1 MSHPLVAAVWEQ
13 LGRRDLAH
21 ILREIIGEH
30 ALDIALYQQ
39 DAKASVEPL
48 TRSVF
53 WIKTIFD
60 AQRTYLQGL
69 SHVRD
74 CHPYFLPYLL
84 PTETIFSALMYLV
97 KVKVELFPSHKST
110 DGDFIRYRLLIAH
123 TLLTGIRVLL
133 LRGEAI
139 DTDRKFQFERAM
151 RAAWRNPDLSNVER
165 FLISDFLP
173 KALTSIGSP
182 DLSTSQAFLLDCGKP
197 YLPPFATGLYPLSG
211 APERLITDL
220 LTNVMKNDA
229 DQLVSFCLL
238 YDMLW
243 AVDSAIIQ
251 CHIDRRRISQE
262 QGYTSPAAYKVDES
276 FNQAQEIK
284 KKLTRTV
291 LAAFDDEFN
300 TAPLRIFATIILSQ
314 TAEEHPPLQTRRIRD
329 TWHQMAPI
337 RTSWEKASSQFVRWL
352 INRRV
357 QMWDCNGELEAF
369 SHDYQQHLTQWL
381 QSSSAAEADPKPQPK
396 TSRVSAVYV
405 VNCPAVHPVPGP
417 LLEESLKAHDKGAY
431 EQLQGSPEFL
441 TMDIDCP
448 LCPGNKRVQHARM
461 IEPLEQLSDALHFFS
476 DSEAERRHSLLDS
489 TSRDTTSCS
498 SSLSHST
505 SQSSRL
511 ESDPSKRPISPS
523 SNPAPLSK
531 VTSKQA
537 IATTTEVFSPILSR
551 SRTDQS
557 FDRQAIKTL
566 SRDLR
571 NVKLPFGGG
580 ASLFRRNSARGHQL
594 PRQPRFC
601 FSTSG
606 SCLLFWG
613 AGSNWVM
620 RFETSVGDGKKP
632 KGHKYDIPGVQ
643 QAAAGDQRCAV
654 LASVGQHYELVVF
667 ENDSDVPQAYLT
679 IETENQTFPITC
691 MVMSR
696 NDRYVAFTLQDQVR
710 VYEICT
716 RTIQRV
722 SLGSGMDRSSDFGHR
737 SVMGASPNAK
747 GTAYQGKRQEAIIE
761 RKLQFSPDGKHF
773 AIATHLGDHYA
784 YVDVW
789 NCTFQQWSIVPD
801 KSKSLKLPSWTSND
815 GDFTGVFYDGTQHAV
830 LLTAFFAKEYP
841 SFFSMLDDKTTN
853 DSFSTRVVHA
863 AQSPSGTRF
872 IIANGMCE
880 VYVGDS
886 KANGRLQL
894 SRVRKASSKISPSV
908 FRPGQLALSFPQE
921 TEMLAFWV
929 KAGKL
934 VLRSVRMQDGI
945 ETTSDCDLRSDFDRL
960 VVERPMA
967 ADFHTQRRRH
977 SLLSTELL
985 AEIDG
990 LPSLPRP
997 DLPELSST

>member
-13 LGRRDLAH
+13 LGRRDLAN

-39 DAKASVEPL
+39 DAQAPVEPL
-48 TRSVF
+48 IRSVF

-69 SHVRD
+69 SSVHD

-84 PTETIFSALMYLV
+84 PSESVFSALMYLV
-97 KVKVELFPSHKST
+97 KIKLELFPCPKST
-110 DGDFIRYRLLIAH
+110 DGDLIRYRLLIAH
-123 TLLTGIRVLL
+123 TLLVGIRVLL
-133 LRGEAI
+133 LRGETI
-139 DTDRKFQFERAM
+139 DTDRKYKLERAM

-165 FLISDFLP
+165 FLITDFLP
-173 KALTSIGSP
+173 KAIARIGSS
-182 DLSTSQAFLLDCGKP
+182 DLSATQAFLLDSGKP
-197 YLPPFATGLYPLSG
+197 YLPPFATGLYPLTG
-211 APERLITDL
+211 APDRLITDL
-220 LTNVMKNDA
+220 LTGVMKNDS

-238 YDMLW
+238 LDILW
-243 AVDSAIIQ
+243 AVDSAVIQ

-262 QGYTSPAAYKVDES
+262 QGYTSPAAYQVDEAC
-276 FNQAQEIK
+276 NQAQDIK
-284 KKLTRTV
+284 KKLTRTM

-300 TAPLRIFATIILSQ
+300 NAPLRIFATIILSQ
-314 TAEEHPPLQTRRIRD
+314 SAGEHPPLQTRRIRD
-329 TWHQMAPI
+329 TWSQMSPI
-337 RTSWEKASSQFVRWL
+337 RDSWEKASGQFVRWL

-381 QSSSAAEADPKPQPK
+381 QSSSASEVDRKAQLK
-396 TSRVSAVYV
+396 TGRSSAVYV
-405 VNCPAVHPVPGP
+405 VNCPAVHPVPGI
-417 LLEESLKAHDKGAY
+417 LLEESLRSHDKRAY
-431 EQLQGSPEFL
+431 EQLQGNPEFL
-441 TMDIDCP
+441 TIDIDCP
-448 LCPGNKRVQHARM
+448 LCPGNTKIQHARM
-461 IEPLEQLSDALHFFS
+461 IEPLEQLSDALHFLS
-476 DSEAERRHSLLDS
+476 DSDADGHDSLP

-511 ESDPSKRPISPS
+511 ESTELSKRPISPTIY
-523 SNPAPLSK
+523 PAALSK
-531 VTSKQA
+531 VTSKQPT
-537 IATTTEVFSPILSR
+537 ATTSEVFTPTLSR
-551 SRTDQS
+551 SRTDQT

-566 SRDLR
+566 SRDLK
-571 NVKLPFGGG
+571 NVKLPFAGGTG
-580 ASLFRRNSARGHQL
+580 LFRKGSSRGHQL

-620 RFETSVGDGKKP
+620 RFDLGGGEGKKP

-654 LASVGQHYELVVF
+654 IASVGQHYELIVF

-679 IETENQTFPITC
+679 IETENRSFPITC

-722 SLGSGMDRSSDFGHR
+722 SLGSGMDRLSDFGDR
-737 SVMGASPNAK
+737 AVMGASPSAK
-747 GTAYQGKRQEAIIE
+747 GTAYEAKRQKAIIE
-761 RKLQFSPDGKHF
+761 RKLQFSADGKHF
-773 AIATHLGDHYA
+773 VIATHLGDHYA

-801 KSKSLKLPSWTSND
+801 RSKSFKLPPWTSND
-815 GDFTGVFYDGTQHAV
+815 GDFTGVFYDNTQHAV

-841 SFFSMLDDKTTN
+841 SFFSMADDKIVN

-872 IIANGMCE
+872 IFANGRQEM
-880 VYVGDS
+880 YVCDS
-886 KANGRLQL
+886 KAHGRLKPSL
-894 SRVRKASSKISPSV
+894 VKKASSKIPESA
-908 FRPGQLALSFPQE
+908 FRPGQLAVSFPQE
-921 TEMLAFWV
+921 TEALACWV
-929 KAGKL
+929 KSGKL
-934 VLRSVRMQDGI
+934 LLRTIRMQDGI
-945 ETTSDCDLRSDFDRL
+945 EAFSDYDLRSDFDRL
-960 VVERPMA
+960 AVERPLA

-977 SLLSTELL
+977 SLLSSELV

-990 LPSLPRP
+990 LPSVPRP
-997 DLPELSST
+997 DLPELSSM